1 MGVVAQ
7 PHALAAGAAEEHV
20 ADRDPGEVARLLGR
34 ADVDQPAVLHAVL
47 DARLPG
53 VDRAHV
59 RGERDAS
66 QLLLP
71 VDGEAVEGDPAVV
84 DVDEASGAVQHGAV
98 APLPVRP
105 GLRPLD
111 DDRRPGGAVAH
122 GGELLVVDAGREVDR
137 RAGRRLLQGRLDRRQ
152 RRRRRPAVVAVA
164 PVRADVERRLRCHRD
179 RRGRHLPVRRL
190 PVQDHHR
197 GDREQGH
204 DDRGHHR
211 DHHGASR
218 WGGTV
223 PVRTLRRG
231 GAHADE
237 DFRSSATSRCSGSGR
252 GATGGLSMRPA
263 AGLSLGETPMRGR
276 RATVARSGPWV
287 YGGGFRR
294 GGRPLTS
301 PDSSG
306 EAPGTAGRGGR
317 TGGRFH
323 SGVVSQTGTLHRVCR
338 CATCI
343 QSG

>member
-1 MGVVAQ
+1 M
-7 PHALAAGAAEEHV
+7 
-20 ADRDPGEVARLLGR
+20 
-34 ADVDQPAVLHAVL
+34 
-47 DARLPG
+47 
-53 VDRAHV
+53 
-59 RGERDAS
+59 
-66 QLLLP
+66 
-71 VDGEAVEGDPAVV
+71 V

-111 DDRRPGGAVAH
+111 DDRRPRGAVAH

-152 RRRRRPAVVAVA
+152 RRRRRAAVVAVA
-164 PVRADVERRLRCHRD
+164 PVRADVERRLRGHRD

-218 WGGTV
+218 RGGAV

-231 GAHADE
+231 GTHADE

-252 GATGGLSMRPA
+252 GATGGLDAP
-263 AGLSLGETPMRGR
+263 GR
-276 RATVARSGPWV
+276 RAQSRRDAGAGSPSDGRTERPVGVRAAGP
-287 YGGGFRR
+287 GA

-306 EAPGTAGRGGR
+306 GAPGTAGRRR
-317 TGGRFH
+317 TDRRAL
-323 SGVVSQTGTLHRVCR
+323 SLWRGVTDRDATPRLPMCNVQTERVR
-338 CATCI
+338 MHE
-343 QSG
+343 QMH